1 MWKITAKGRERAN
14 KEVMGGG
21 MDEEEEEGEEE
32 RRIKRGREKRM
43 NGRAAGIW
51 EMQCRFFLQSHK
63 ADLPVS

>member
-1 MWKITAKGRERAN
+1 
-14 KEVMGGG
+14 MGGG